1 VHTLATLVTT
11 SDIGVH
17 SKPYLEDDEAEIFLA
32 KADALAADGLPG
44 HDDKRLMEAGR
55 ELMVKLA
62 TGEADEKKRK
72 RLLSAECS
80 RRWLKRLRNDKRN
93 NVVAAQ
99 GTMRKQSQMSR
110 ARAAAKNPVI
120 NTAMFEKI
128 DAQYV
133 EHYEAGILKTRRP
146 EGEQIYGGDEVGVN
160 PSGHTG
166 RRVFCSLMRQQI
178 VVLTDGEGGKAS
190 FWVTFFFW
198 SRGDGQFVI
207 PPTVVH
213 QAAELSEL
221 HALNLPLDWCV
232 HCSASGYM
240 DKDGWLT
247 AGSRLL
253 ATSSGTVGRNGHS
266 TFTLTATIAIGTRMR
281 WRSGGRTKFSPPS
294 SRHTARR
301 TTTSTTTVRTLLFMR
316 PSMK

>member
-1 VHTLATLVTT
+1 MHTLATLVTT

-198 SRGDGQFVI
+198 ERQCF
-207 PPTVVH
+207 
-213 QAAELSEL
+213 
-221 HALNLPLDWCV
+221 
-232 HCSASGYM
+232 
-240 DKDGWLT
+240 
-247 AGSRLL
+247 
-253 ATSSGTVGRNGHS
+253 
-266 TFTLTATIAIGTRMR
+266 
-281 WRSGGRTKFSPPS
+281 
-294 SRHTARR
+294 
-301 TTTSTTTVRTLLFMR
+301 
-316 PSMK
+316 